1 MKYNPDLHHRRSL
14 RLKDYD
20 YSQIGAYYI
29 SICTQNRECLFWEI
43 ADKKMVL
50 SDAGK
55 MIEKWYLELPNKFPG
70 IQCDEYIIMPNH
82 IHFIIHNTIQPPY
95 GQVLGQ
101 THRSAPTKITIKN

>member
-1 MKYNPDLHHRRSL
+1 MKNNPDLHHRRSL

-20 YSQIGAYYI
+20 YSQAGMYFIT
-29 SICTQNRECLFWEI
+29 ICTQNHQCLFGEI
-43 ADKKMVL
+43 IEETMHLNA
-50 SDAGK
+50 AGE
-55 MIEKWYLELPNKFPG
+55 MIKKWYWELSNKYPD
-70 IQCDEYIIMPNH
+70 IQCDEYIIIPNH